1 MDQTQ
6 ISAQMLV
13 LAWQFGFVDTLTF
26 LQTAINGGAQYFS
39 LVEAELFSNTSHG
52 LKPVKAVLFPLD
64 GFKTAAQYI
73 ASAPNSNVA
82 KIRAIQVAGYLG
94 GSASTITRPSPEAS
108 GVYGGILHDFI
119 KGMKKCLNNETSKS
133 SFTHFSAKLTNNEI
147 KAIVIVNT
155 SVIILIFLV
164 PLIVQN
170 RKSIIDRL
178 KKLKKK
184 KALVQFIPLSEMG

>member
-1 MDQTQ
+1 
-6 ISAQMLV
+6 
-13 LAWQFGFVDTLTF
+13 
-26 LQTAINGGAQYFS
+26 
-39 LVEAELFSNTSHG
+39 
-52 LKPVKAVLFPLD
+52 
-64 GFKTAAQYI
+64 
-73 ASAPNSNVA
+73 
-82 KIRAIQVAGYLG
+82 
-94 GSASTITRPSPEAS
+94 
-108 GVYGGILHDFI
+108 
-119 KGMKKCLNNETSKS
+119 MKKCLNNETSKS

-147 KAIVIVNT
+147 KAIIIINT